1 MKNMFRS
8 LIALLLISTFQVKAD
23 EGMWMPLLL
32 KKYNYEKMQQLG
44 LKLTPEQL
52 YDVNNSSMKDAIVW
66 FNGGCTG
73 EIVSDKGLVLTNHHC
88 GYDAIASLSTPK
100 DNILDNGFWAKDFKE
115 ERPKPGM
122 WVSIVQRME
131 DVTDK
136 VQAELKNVEEKD
148 RPAKLQEVFKKIADA
163 AKEGTHYDA
172 LVREMFKGNAYYLF
186 ILEKFTDIRLVGTP
200 PQSIGKFGGDPDNWI
215 WPRHTGDFSMFRI
228 YANKDNKPA
237 AYSADN
243 VPYKPKHS
251 LPVSMKG
258 VQEGDYAMIMGFPG
272 RTNRYEFSQGI
283 QLAQD
288 KVNPTIVSLRD
299 IRLKAWKEIMDK
311 SEQDRLLL
319 SAQYAQVANYWKYFI
334 GQTEQ
339 LKRLKVVEYK
349 QEEEKRFAAFAAGKD
364 EYQQVLPNVQKA
376 YDAYAPYALQR
387 IFLGEGI
394 LAVSINQVA
403 LSMYPYATAK
413 DTAAANKAISSG
425 KQNID
430 GYYEE
435 FFASAD
441 EKILV
446 QILSKYYNEIPKDQ
460 QAPYMAVILK
470 KGKTPEEAFKKFA
483 AEVYQKSIFAS
494 KEKYEAFLSKPSAKV
509 LEKDPAFAMT
519 KSFYEHYLNNYKSKV
534 DEFNAATAKE
544 GRLFVKGLM
553 AMQPNRTF
561 YPDANS
567 SLRLT
572 YGTVQSYDPKD
583 GVHYSYYTTLD
594 GVMEKH
600 NPNDFEFNAPQRL
613 RDLYKAKNFGQ
624 YALPDG
630 KLPVGFITNNDITGG
645 NSGSPVINGNGEL
658 IGLAFDGNWE
668 AMSGDIVFD
677 AKYKRTISVDIRYVL
692 FLIDKYGEA
701 SNIINEMKIV
711 R

>member
-1 MKNMFRS
+1 MFRI
-8 LIALLLISTFQVKAD
+8 LIALMLISTLQVKAD

-52 YDVNNSSMKDAIVW
+52 YDVNNSSLKDAIVW

-73 EIVSDKGLVLTNHHC
+73 EIISDQGLVLTNHHC
-88 GYDAIASLSTPK
+88 GYDAITTLSTTE
-100 DNILDNGFWAKDFKE
+100 DNILDNGFWAKSIKE
-115 ERPKPGM
+115 ERPPKSPM
-122 WVSIVQRME
+122 WVSIVQRMD

-136 VQAELKNVEEKD
+136 VQAELKGVEEKD
-148 RPAKLQEVFKKIADA
+148 RPAKLQGIFKKLSDEAV
-163 AKEGTHYDA
+163 KGTHYEA
-172 LVREMFKGNAYYLF
+172 QVREMFKGNAYYIF
-186 ILEKFTDIRLVGTP
+186 IFEKFTDIRLVGAP

-228 YANKDNKPA
+228 YANKENKPA

-258 VQEGDYAMIMGFPG
+258 IKEGDYAMIMGFPG

-288 KVNPTIVSLRD
+288 KVNPTIVALRD
-299 IRLKAWKEIMDK
+299 IRLKAWKEVMDK
-311 SEQDRLLL
+311 NEQDRLLL
-319 SAQYAQVANYWKYFI
+319 STQYAQVANYWKYFI

-339 LKRLKVVEYK
+339 LKHLKVLEYK
-349 QEEEKRFAAFAAGKD
+349 QEEEKRFASFANGKP
-364 EYQQVLPNVQKA
+364 EYQNIMGNVQKA
-376 YDAYAPYALQR
+376 YDNYNQYALQR
-387 IFLGEGI
+387 TFLSEGLFGI
-394 LAVSINQVA
+394 GISQIAM
-403 LSMYPYATAK
+403 SMYGYETAK
-413 DTAAANKAISSG
+413 DTASANKAIKMTKENLDAG
-425 KQNID
+425 F
-430 GYYEE
+430 EE

-441 EKILV
+441 EKIMR
-446 QILSKYYNEIPKDQ
+446 QILAKYYNDIPKDQ

-470 KGKTPEEAFKKFA
+470 KGKTPEEAFAKFS
-483 AEVYQKSIFAS
+483 AEVYQKSIFAN
-494 KEKYEAFLSKPSAKV
+494 KAKLAAFLEKPNAKTV
-509 LEKDPAFAMT
+509 AKDPAYAMV
-519 KSFYEHYLNNYKSKV
+519 KSFYENYINNYKPKV
-534 DEFNAATAKE
+534 DAFNAAIGPESRA
-544 GRLFVKGLM
+544 FIKGLM
-553 AMQPNRTF
+553 EMQPNKTF

-567 SLRLT
+567 SLRLS
-572 YGTVQSYDPKD
+572 YGSVQSYDPKD
-583 GVHYSYYTTLD
+583 AVHYQYYTTLD
-594 GVMEKH
+594 GVIEKH

-613 RDLYKAKNFGQ
+613 LDLSKAKNFGQ
-624 YALPDG
+624 YAMADG
-630 KLPVGFITNNDITGG
+630 KLPVAFITNNDITGG

-677 AKYKRTISVDIRYVL
+677 AKYKRTINVDIRYVL

-701 SNIINEMKIV
+701 PNIINEMKIV